1 MCKRVCNFLGQVRFN
16 ELVKIHGGR
25 TFGFNSR
32 VKTVPN
38 WPKCTFFNNFL
49 IYVMLI
55 FGVLKYNTS
64 KIGTL
69 TGWDFRFV

>member
-16 ELVKIHGGR
+16 ELVKIRGGR

-38 WPKCTFFNNFL
+38 WPKCTFFNTFFD
-49 IYVMLI
+49 
-55 FGVLKYNTS
+55 FGVWKYNTS

-69 TGWDFRFV
+69 TTG